1 MIKNEPENKDCD
13 ANYIESKH
21 HKGEEEEEE
30 EEQIRKVS
38 SDILV
43 SLSFVFV

>member
-13 ANYIESKH
+13 AISIESKH

-30 EEQIRKVS
+30 QIRKVS
-38 SDILV
+38 SDMLV